1 MHPMMRIEPTLH
13 STKQS
18 LTHLPE
24 HEAKGI
30 TATNLITGG
39 LDSTLALEKY
49 KHGNLQDQHG
59 TLQLSG
65 GSCQHG
71 WSSVQPHRIR
81 DRGAPESAA
90 ISLPYIVARCIPG
103 RLGHFLLSP
112 FNFATAH
119 SIHPACWLRT
129 SVIINPNSQ
138 PWIAYLKIASYPDC

>member
-1 MHPMMRIEPTLH
+1 MMMESTLH
-13 STKQS
+13 SRKQS
-18 LTHLPE
+18 LTDLPE